1 MDAKNLFLS
10 DSTLTEHYSAQ
21 QNQYQDYRSAL
32 VLLTFNY
39 HVELSLIKRA
49 RILAAALMRN
59 DTDLVAFLLNKCN
72 YDLSQVLKACQILD
86 SRRLATQMERKTPRI
101 KNRRKLSMHKSII
114 SNLHA
119 LNEGLEVSLTKSKSR
134 VIIKE
139 WINKISPDQ
148 LQVLALEYPKGV
160 WRKLLDLLHTR
171 DDDFQ
176 LEWFNNYVW
185 DKPVP
190 DSTVVAKF
198 AQVTKDT
205 IVDLVRVYNPSYGYI
220 RTHCY
225 EFINDQVLAAVA
237 EYANMD
243 TIFHHWNIFEKHADL
258 ITKRLVT
265 DGTDMPYGPMMRH
278 LQMLDTRLPV
288 AKALTEIAAR
298 RLQEYKIDIDK
309 PVVVLGDA
317 SSSMDVAIRTSSIIA
332 SVLCLV
338 FEAKLHLFSNYD
350 YPVDAP
356 RTVKDVIR
364 MGKEL
369 CASGSTAPAASLK
382 PYLDAK
388 EEVHTFIVVTDE
400 IENTSADGKRIGNRD
415 EWFAPLFK
423 RYREEVYPAKLVFV
437 SFLPDR
443 RDGPMVSA
451 LKAAIPEID
460 SDITQFLLDVN
471 SPDLRKLDDLLNKLT
486 LETDT
491 YNTEH
496 QQLSETLGE
505 LRGFTPADDEPLA
518 PAPGEAS
525 QCTVQ

>member
-1 MDAKNLFLS
+1 
-10 DSTLTEHYSAQ
+10 
-21 QNQYQDYRSAL
+21 
-32 VLLTFNY
+32 
-39 HVELSLIKRA
+39 
-49 RILAAALMRN
+49 
-59 DTDLVAFLLNKCN
+59 
-72 YDLSQVLKACQILD
+72 
-86 SRRLATQMERKTPRI
+86 
-101 KNRRKLSMHKSII
+101 
-114 SNLHA
+114 
-119 LNEGLEVSLTKSKSR
+119 
-134 VIIKE
+134 
-139 WINKISPDQ
+139 
-148 LQVLALEYPKGV
+148 
-160 WRKLLDLLHTR
+160 
-171 DDDFQ
+171 
-176 LEWFNNYVW
+176 
-185 DKPVP
+185 
-190 DSTVVAKF
+190 
-198 AQVTKDT
+198 
-205 IVDLVRVYNPSYGYI
+205 
-220 RTHCY
+220 
-225 EFINDQVLAAVA
+225 
-237 EYANMD
+237 MD

-298 RLQEYKIDIDK
+298 RLQEYKIDMDK
-309 PVVVLGDA
+309 AVVGLGDA

-400 IENTSADGKRIGNRD
+400 IENTSADGKWIGNRD

-505 LRGFTPADDEPLA
+505 LRGFTPADDKPLA